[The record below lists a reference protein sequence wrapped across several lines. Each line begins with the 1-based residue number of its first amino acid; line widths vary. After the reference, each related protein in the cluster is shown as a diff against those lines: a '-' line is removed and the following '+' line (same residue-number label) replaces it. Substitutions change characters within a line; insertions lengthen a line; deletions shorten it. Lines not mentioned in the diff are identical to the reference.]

1 MVYAAA
7 LTALAWSAPAM
18 TQPSTDSAA
27 IEIVLRDVYKAML
40 AADTATLALAHITG
54 VVQPRADRL
63 GEIDRRR
70 MAYLSAQEVSVTARS
85 SGNAATAV
93 ARHVVDATIDGG
105 RSTWSLQLAANLAR
119 RDGRW
124 IVAKMVATTFR

>member
-40 AADTATLALAHITG
+40 AADTATPALAHITG

-70 MAYLSAQEVSVTARS
+70 MAYLSAQ
-85 SGNAATAV
+85 
-93 ARHVVDATIDGG
+93 
-105 RSTWSLQLAANLAR
+105 
-119 RDGRW
+119 
-124 IVAKMVATTFR
+124 

>member
-93 ARHVVDATIDGG
+93 ARHVVDATIYDG

-124 IVAKMVATTFR
+124 IVAKTVATTFR

>member
-40 AADTATLALAHITG
+40 AADTATLAPMLATVFTLAHITG

-70 MAYLSAQEVSVTARS
+70 MAYLSAQ
-85 SGNAATAV
+85 
-93 ARHVVDATIDGG
+93 
-105 RSTWSLQLAANLAR
+105 
-119 RDGRW
+119 
-124 IVAKMVATTFR
+124 